1 MKNNK
6 NMKYFSFVFVIVLSF
21 VLFLSSSSLYVT
33 AENSIDLTNEESKN
47 SKIDNKIRAYELN
60 ELDKFGITKIYQ
72 TIPNGRDFFSHW
84 DEGEFRVLHLGERD
98 VVDSEL
104 IIKGKNAELAIDGN
118 GIATLQG
125 KDPLKDSKPR
135 IYVYDKS
142 KPKWDNVE
150 ITVYAKRISEINDYS
165 YAGINIG
172 ARSEHQD
179 VDESHLDAGQ
189 TYYGRFTYDNRIYF
203 AKEIQH
209 GEYSFSKNKKF
220 NWNTNDESMPKD
232 LWIGLKFIVRTI
244 DSTGNV
250 KLELYTDLTDGQN
263 GGTWEKKLE
272 FIDDGSWDGNRI
284 FNESGTSVFIRNDGL
299 GMAQYKN
306 FSIREINPIS

>member
-1 MKNNK
+1 MKHA
-6 NMKYFSFVFVIVLSF
+6 FFISVVVLSF
-21 VLFLSSSSLYVT
+21 VLPLSIFSLQVT
-33 AENSIDLTNEESKN
+33 AENSIDLMNEKSEN
-47 SKIDNKIRAYELN
+47 SKIVNEIRSYELN
-60 ELDKFGITKIYQ
+60 DLDKFGITKIYP
-72 TIPNGRDFFSHW
+72 TIQNGRDFFSHW
-84 DEGEFRVLHLGERD
+84 DEGDFRVLHFGERD
-98 VVDSEL
+98 VIDSDL
-104 IIKGKNAELAIDGN
+104 IIKGNNAELVIDGN

-125 KDPLKDSKPR
+125 KDPLKDSNPR
-135 IYVYDKS
+135 IYVFDKT
-142 KPKWDNVE
+142 KPKWNNVE
-150 ITVYAKRISEINDYS
+150 ITVYAKRIFEIKDYS

-209 GEYSFSKNKKF
+209 GKYAFSKNEKF
-220 NWNTNDESMPKD
+220 NWYTNDNSMPKD
-232 LWIGLKFIVRTI
+232 KWIGLKFIVRTI
-244 DSTGNV
+244 DSTDNV

-263 GGTWEKKLE
+263 GGVWEKKLE

-284 FNESGTSVFIRNDGL
+284 FNDPGTSVFIRSDGL

-306 FSIREINPIS
+306 FSIREIHPIL